1 MSDDTQP
8 VIHTVGSVDKHDQTN
23 LGDDITQPVENIQPR
38 VLDNKLEDT
47 EKRKEVNLGDSV
59 AGSGTQDKVASPHAS
74 REPGVV
80 GEIRTV
86 GSVDP
91 VDRGDVAVSKTE
103 RRDQ

>member
-1 MSDDTQP
+1 MSSESEP
-8 VIHTVGSVDKHDQTN
+8 VIHTVGSVDKHDQRK
-23 LGDDITQPVENIQPR
+23 LGDDITQPVENIPPT

-59 AGSGTQDKVASPHAS
+59 AGSGTQDRVSSPHAS
-74 REPGVV
+74 SEPGVV

-91 VDRGDVAVSKTE
+91 VNNRGNVAVSKMG
-103 RRDQ
+103 RRD

>member
-8 VIHTVGSVDKHDQTN
+8 VIHTVGSVDKHDQT
-23 LGDDITQPVENIQPR
+23 QPAENIPPR

-47 EKRKEVNLGDSV
+47 EKRKEVNLGDSA
-59 AGSGTQDKVASPHAS
+59 AGSGTRDKVASPHS
-74 REPGVV
+74 SSEPGVV

-91 VDRGDVAVSKTE
+91 VDRGDVGSKQD
-103 RRDQ
+103 RKA